1 MATNKNKDE
10 EMIKNLS
17 KEALNTPKKEEST
30 ENNDLEK
37 LNQAEKK
44 PVNKNNVVPNTV
56 SNLSNADLDRMIR
69 NAGEGLKKQKKVKIV
84 IPIDNMN
91 PEDKYV
97 PVGINGY
104 NFQIE
109 RGKEVEVP
117 VEVARILTRAVPPL
131 IYGNY
136 D

>member
-1 MATNKNKDE
+1 MRICVIGTGYVGLVAGTCLADMGNDV
-10 EMIKNLS
+10 ICVD
-17 KEALNTPKKEEST
+17 
-30 ENNDLEK
+30 NDLEK

-44 PVNKNNVVPNTV
+44 PVNKNEVVPNSV
-56 SNLSNADLDRMIR
+56 SNLSNAELDKMIK

-84 IPIDNMN
+84 IPVDNMN

-131 IYGNY
+131 IYGNF